1 MDQSIQ
7 MVLNN
12 MKRACYKNEYKDNND
27 EMSVSLTLLYKLNKI
42 KTTKY
47 FRMKFFCLLLGCM
60 VSFLP
65 ALAQKGNNEVRKGNK
80 LYSTQDYKAATKL
93 YNDALKKNP
102 KLFDAAYDLGNAD
115 YRQKNYKEALA
126 AYQKAL
132 PLTKNKVQIAHD
144 FHNVGNALM
153 NQKQYEDALKAYRTA
168 LLANPNDNETRFNYA
183 YAAEMLK
190 QQQNKNNKNNKDQKN
205 QQNKQNKQDQK
216 NQPNKQNNN
225 DKNKQ
230 DKNKQN
236 QDQQQPQ
243 GGGMSKQNADQ
254 ILNAIQQEE
263 NQVQDKINQQ
273 RVQMHSQNPAK
284 NW

>member
-1 MDQSIQ
+1 
-7 MVLNN
+7 
-12 MKRACYKNEYKDNND
+12 MKRACFKNGNKDENSN
-27 EMSVSLTLLYKLNKI
+27 MHVLLPQQKKQFEI
-42 KTTKY
+42 KPTNY
-47 FRMKFFCLLLGCM
+47 LRMKFFCILLGCM

-65 ALAQKGNNEVRKGNK
+65 AMAQKGNNDVRKGNK
-80 LYSTQDYKAATKL
+80 LYNKQNYDAAAILYKE
-93 YNDALKKNP
+93 ALKKNQ
-102 KLFDAAYDLGNAD
+102 KSFDAAYDLGNAL
-115 YRQKNYKEALA
+115 YRQKNYKEAMA

-132 PLTKNKVQIAHD
+132 PLTKDKIQLAHD

-153 NQKQYEDALKAYRTA
+153 NQKQYEDALKAYRSA
-168 LLANPNDNETRFNYA
+168 LLANPNDDETRFNYA

-190 QQQNKNNKNNKDQKN
+190 HQQNKNNQNKNN

-216 NQPNKQNNN
+216 NQQNKQNQNGNN
-225 DKNKQ
+225 KNNQ
-230 DKNKQN
+230 NQNKQN

-273 RVQMHSQNPAK
+273 RVQMHEQNPAK
-284 NW
+284 DW